1 MSEDEILYGKRQTP
15 AVMRA
20 LDRIA
25 LEVNT
30 KIRQRGIAKGFVCT
44 QEAFNKLLL
53 EIQTLIY
60 WASIEKNL
68 DKRAKYIDAA
78 IAKIQEVSVV
88 MRYMLINKALTVGEI
103 GVISKYK
110 KDAVNQL
117 YKWRN
122 SVYEAMSGDR

>member
-1 MSEDEILYGKRQTP
+1 MTDDEILYGKRQSP

-20 LDRIA
+20 LDKIA

-44 QEAFNKLLL
+44 QEAFNRLVLDTEL
-53 EIQTLIY
+53 LIY
-60 WASIEKNL
+60 WASKEKNL
-68 DKRAKYIDAA
+68 DKRGKQIDEA
-78 IAKIQEVSVV
+78 IMKIQDLAVV

-110 KDAVNQL
+110 KDITDQL
-117 YKWRN
+117 YKWRK
-122 SVYEAMSGDR
+122 SVYEAMSGE